1 MICTRSVYISKLLL
15 FTIFISKVNKVVKK
29 KQNKIVYLFQN
40 TDQKTYNQKVL
51 IFLFFYS

>member
-29 KQNKIVYLFQN
+29 KTKQNCLFVSKYRSKNLQSKSFN
-40 TDQKTYNQKVL
+40 IPV
-51 IFLFFYS
+51 FL